1 QPILMVVGSQAGSKW
16 MSEDLIRR
24 AASTDK
30 TLHVVEGGNHM
41 SFYDVPQY
49 VSAAVGQLVSFFRRT
64 LS

>member
-1 QPILMVVGSQAGSKW
+1 MVVGGEAGSKW
-16 MSEDLIRR
+16 MSEDLVQR

-49 VSAAVGQLVSFFRRT
+49 VNAAVAQLVPFFRRT
-64 LS
+64 LA